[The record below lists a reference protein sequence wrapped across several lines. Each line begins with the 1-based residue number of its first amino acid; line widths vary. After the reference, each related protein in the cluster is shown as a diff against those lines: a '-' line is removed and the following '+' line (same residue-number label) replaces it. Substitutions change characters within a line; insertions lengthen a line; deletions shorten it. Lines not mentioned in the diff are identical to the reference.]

1 MKRNQV
7 GAPDRQE
14 IRRLVTSFGG
24 VADGS
29 RGRQGVAEELEGV
42 EDLEPCKVA
51 NLHPA
56 AFTVR
61 EDDIG
66 LHLNDLL
73 RQVLPDLFSNGV
85 LLLLETVKTAQTA
98 ALRFDQ
104 ADVES
109 RDETEKFEGGEAAI
123 E

>member
-1 MKRNQV
+1 M
-7 GAPDRQE
+7 
-14 IRRLVTSFGG
+14 
-24 VADGS
+24 
-29 RGRQGVAEELEGV
+29 
-42 EDLEPCKVA
+42 EDLEACEVA

-56 AFTVR
+56 AFAVR
-61 EDDIG
+61 EDDLG

-73 RQVLPDLFSNGV
+73 RQVLPDLFGNGV

-98 ALRFDQ
+98 ALRFDH

-109 RDETEKFEGGEAAI
+109 RDETEKFEGREAAI